1 MGGNSQEVHS
11 GTHTTPFTVFTGRA
25 CRLQVPEPT
34 GESEEPEVRLAQQQ
48 TVWDEPKT
56 VHRITTGHAR

>member
-1 MGGNSQEVHS
+1 MAES
-11 GTHTTPFTVFTGRA
+11 GAHPEAALGKHKSTFLRSIECQA
-25 CRLQVPEPT
+25 PEPT
-34 GESEEPEVRLAQQQ
+34 GEPEEPEVRLAQQQ